1 MSVDPQTSRTAGGKH
16 DRAAPAGR
24 TEVMISYLLRS
35 GVVASL
41 VIVVAGTI
49 LSFVHH
55 PDYLRS
61 PASYARLSAPPVS
74 PFRTLGDVVDGL
86 RHARGQALVA
96 LGLLVLVA
104 TPVLRVAASIGLF
117 AIQRDRAFV
126 ATTSLVLTLL
136 VTSFLLG
143 KAGG

>member
-1 MSVDPQTSRTAGGKH
+1 MSGEAGREDQG
-16 DRAAPAGR
+16 AGR

-41 VIVVAGTI
+41 LIVAAGTI

-61 PASYARLSAPPVS
+61 PAAYVRLTSPPAS
-74 PFRTLGDVVDGL
+74 PFRNLAGIVDGL
-86 RHARGQALVA
+86 RHARGQAVVTV
-96 LGLLVLVA
+96 GLLVLVA

-117 AIQRDRAFV
+117 ALQRDRAFV
-126 ATTSLVLTLL
+126 AVTSLVLALL
-136 VTSFLLG
+136 VTSFVLG

>member
-1 MSVDPQTSRTAGGKH
+1 MRLKGRDTT
-16 DRAAPAGR
+16 R
-24 TEVMISYLLRS
+24 TEVAISYLLRI
-35 GVVASL
+35 GVATSVL
-41 VIVVAGTI
+41 IVVAGTI

-55 PDYLRS
+55 PDYLHS
-61 PASYARLSAPPVS
+61 SAAYTRLTGPEAS
-74 PFRTLGDVVDGL
+74 PFRAPGDITDGL
-86 RHARGQALVA
+86 RHLRGQALVT

-117 AIQRDRAFV
+117 AIQRDRRFV
-126 ATTSLVLTLL
+126 AITSLVLTLL

>member
-1 MSVDPQTSRTAGGKH
+1 VSDETEGLQNAGHQVAVEG
-16 DRAAPAGR
+16 AGR
-24 TEVMISYLLRS
+24 TELAISYLLRA
-35 GVVASL
+35 GVTASL
-41 VIVVAGTI
+41 LIVVAGTI
-49 LSFVHH
+49 ISFVHH

-61 PASYARLSAPPVS
+61 SAAYARLTSPRAS
-74 PFRTLGDVVDGL
+74 PFRTLGDVADGL
-86 RHARGQALVA
+86 RHLKGQALVA

-117 AIQRDRAFV
+117 VIQRDRRFV
-126 ATTSLVLTLL
+126 TITTLVLTLL

>member
-1 MSVDPQTSRTAGGKH
+1 MR
-16 DRAAPAGR
+16 AGR
-24 TEVMISYLLRS
+24 PEVLISSLLRC
-35 GVVASL
+35 GVVVSL
-41 VIVVAGTI
+41 LIVVAGTV

-61 PASYARLSAPPVS
+61 PAAYARLTAPPAS

-86 RHARGQALVA
+86 RHARRQALVA

-117 AIQRDRAFV
+117 AIQRDRVFV
-126 ATTSLVLTLL
+126 AITSLVLILL

-143 KAGG
+143 RASG